1 MSEVSATKI
10 CRISNSKPLCR
21 VKFLALYHKSVCLY
35 FELNILSMCIFFMN
49 PYLNLVSL
57 FSNQLSFQT
66 HQIQTKAPLFLKS
79 SSRLIVYFNLTV
91 EAEPLI
97 VAVAVWFG
105 ECLSPYHLFWNRH
118 CSCQG
123 DSNSVFL
130 TPELTTPM
138 ELVKIPSQFWFGDME
153 NCSRENLT
161 SRESSGWNFWTH
173 ALFL

>member
-1 MSEVSATKI
+1 MLLKLKCIFKKSQRASLHSSLHFNETPHRWGLMSEVSATKI

-97 VAVAVWFG
+97 VAVAV
-105 ECLSPYHLFWNRH
+105 
-118 CSCQG
+118 
-123 DSNSVFL
+123 
-130 TPELTTPM
+130 
-138 ELVKIPSQFWFGDME
+138 
-153 NCSRENLT
+153 
-161 SRESSGWNFWTH
+161 
-173 ALFL
+173 